1 MKTTG
6 FFTAIAVAAIAFSAI
21 CFNSCKSSSGSALTT
36 DSIVKSYN
44 SDTLAIAN
52 LKIDYPKDGGSEIL
66 DSARAYICN
75 ELGKHFIDVDENGAK
90 PTLLSAAT

>member
-52 LKIDYPKDGGSEIL
+52 LKID
-66 DSARAYICN
+66 
-75 ELGKHFIDVDENGAK
+75 
-90 PTLLSAAT
+90 